1 MNYIIIN
8 KNNAYTEIYDILED
22 KELFMNNLNDREL
35 IMFHIEKYV
44 EKTDYIKYSN
54 VFNNE
59 KERMD
64 DILMNCSN
72 NKRIDTVLIYS
83 NDDYMFELM
92 YFESNNSETEDDMN
106 HFASII
112 NTEEKIIYGTVY
124 IFKTLIKKNK
134 IEMSIINQKD
144 LLLLFNSIFY
154 HMALMVEENEIKE
167 LCFTGNKPFN
177 LIGNTF
183 KETDNIEILNF
194 CFCLY
199 EEENSENYINHK
211 ISKLF
216 GREIKGRCFV
226 MMTCPYTYKKFWNL
240 SEKTFN
246 NIINI
251 MNNDDKYKYI
261 ESKIHDNLLG
271 NPFMLFNS
279 I

>member
-8 KNNAYTEIYDILED
+8 KNNAYTEIYETLED
-22 KELFMNNLNDREL
+22 NELFMNNLNDREL
-35 IMFHIEKYV
+35 IIFHINKYV
-44 EKTDYIKYSN
+44 EKSNYIKYSN
-54 VFNNE
+54 VFNTE

-64 DILMNCSN
+64 DALNNYSN
-72 NKRIDTVLIYS
+72 DSTINTILIYS
-83 NDDYMFELM
+83 NDDCMYELM
-92 YFESNNSETEDDMN
+92 YFESGKIESEENIN

-124 IFKTLIKKNK
+124 LFKTLIKKNK
-134 IEMSIINQKD
+134 LEMAIANEKD
-144 LLLLFNSIFY
+144 LFLLFNTIFY
-154 HMALMVEENEIKE
+154 HTALIVEENEIKE
-167 LCFTGNKPFN
+167 LYFTGDRPFN

-183 KETDNIEILNF
+183 KESDKIEILNF
-194 CFCLY
+194 YFCLY
-199 EEENSENYINHK
+199 EEENGKYVNHK
-211 ISKLF
+211 VSKMF

-226 MMTCPYTYKKFWNL
+226 MMTCPYTFRKFWDL

-251 MNNDDKYKYI
+251 ISNDDKYDYI
-261 ESKIHDNLLG
+261 DRKIHDNLLG